1 MKPTTF
7 NPFAMCN
14 KHHCFIV
21 PPHILEELAK
31 RGNISC
37 KEALNDSK
45 RFLERRRT
53 VLNNLLTREFEDG
66 NGDRFI
72 YDSQNKNEQR
82 VMLVRKEGDE
92 PTQDETAN
100 KAYDTS
106 GFVREYFKDTF
117 GLDSIDGNGLKII
130 SNIHYGEAY
139 NNAFWDGDE
148 MTYGDGDGKEFTD
161 FACAIDVVAHELAHG
176 VTQFLS
182 NLEYQSQPGAL
193 NEHFSDVFA
202 TVIKQK
208 YLKQD
213 ISEADW
219 LIGDS
224 VVTEGFP
231 GVAIRSMKA
240 PGTANDFDTQ
250 PDHMDNYYS
259 GSSDNQGVHINSGIP
274 NKAFYL
280 SCLEI
285 GIDEC
290 ALIWFETL
298 KVLWRTANFNDMLET
313 TIATAQR
320 LTQENKA
327 SEMAVDAIAKSFS
340 QVGLTPIIA

>member
-1 MKPTTF
+1 
-7 NPFAMCN
+7 MCN
-14 KHHCFIV
+14 KHQCHIV

-31 RGNISC
+31 RGNSSC
-37 KEALNDSK
+37 KKALNDSN
-45 RFLERRRT
+45 RILERRRNA
-53 VLNNLLTREFEDG
+53 LNNLLTRAQAVG
-66 NGDRFI
+66 NGDRYV
-72 YDSQNKNEQR
+72 YDCKNEYEQR
-82 VMLVRKEGDE
+82 VELVRKEMQD
-92 PTQDETAN
+92 PVADETTN

-106 GFVREYFKDTF
+106 GFVRDYFKDTF
-117 GLDSIDGNGLKII
+117 GLNSIDGNGLNII
-130 SNIHYGEAY
+130 SNIHYGVDY

-148 MTYGDGDGKEFTD
+148 MTYGDGDGIEFTD
-161 FACAIDVVAHELAHG
+161 FASAIDVVAHELAHG
-176 VTQFLS
+176 VTQFLA
-182 NLEYQSQPGAL
+182 NLEYRSQSGAL
-193 NEHFSDVFA
+193 NEHFSDVFG

-224 VVTEGFP
+224 VVTEDFP
-231 GVAIRSMKA
+231 GMAIRSMKA
-240 PGTANDFDTQ
+240 PGTANDFDNQ

-259 GSSDNQGVHINSGIP
+259 GTADNQGVHINSGIP

-298 KVLWRTANFNDMLET
+298 KLLWRTASFNDMLT
-313 TIATAQR
+313 TILDTVRR
-320 LTQENKA
+320 LF
-327 SEMAVDAIAKSFS
+327 SEGKVSDRAEEAISKSFLE
-340 QVGLTPIIA
+340 VGLIPIVA